1 MDQGMTMNLT
11 ELLAAK
17 AALDAEIA
25 KAKKTEA
32 TGPWAFAARDEPGSS
47 RQTSQVAQPAARAGT
62 GVRRSRKTP
71 THRHLY
77 IDPDRR

>member
-32 TGPWAFAARDEPGSS
+32 TAALRRVQELVTEFGLTYNQNWKQHGKSRPNQSAFQSL
-47 RQTSQVAQPAARAGT
+47 
-62 GVRRSRKTP
+62 RR
-71 THRHLY
+71 
-77 IDPDRR
+77 